1 MIKGQEESMVF
12 AKVTFEVEPGVG
24 GRQAAESSARS
35 RIEAVRCPV
44 HNQNAE
50 IEFTGKLGTR
60 RNYEIRTCC
69 NGLRQKALRMLD
81 A

>member
-1 MIKGQEESMVF
+1 MVS
-12 AKVTFEVEPGVG
+12 AKVTFEVEPSVG
-24 GRQAAESSARS
+24 GRQAAESIACS

-44 HNQNAE
+44 HHQNAE

-69 NGLRQKALRMLD
+69 NGLRQRALRILD
-81 A
+81 S